1 MKRAVKPLRFA
12 AFAEQTEIGGGFS
25 RRIGRALRIAPLA
38 LCAAAGMVFANAAF
52 ADTNLTENV
61 VLTEDTDWRSLGT
74 VTIPDGVGVH
84 LNGHKLYVA
93 GFTGAGSI
101 YTSVIPSDYVE
112 LEYIE
117 TSGSQYIDTG
127 INRPDENA
135 MKVDAEIAALDG
147 IADYAPLICA
157 SALNNDNTDN
167 ALCYGVWVW
176 PNSGKKW
183 SVFVNGK
190 RRNSSAS
197 VSIGQKIN
205 LVATWSSS
213 AMTLQVDGVS
223 KLNQAENFGSSLT
236 SSTMSIPGWKCGST
250 MRNLSGAKF
259 RIYSFKIY
267 KPQDT
272 LVRDYVPVR
281 RKSDGA
287 VGLYDRKNGTF
298 SPSATETPFIEGN
311 ELGSTLGGELHID
324 VASGTFNNSTV
335 AISNAVRVVKDGV
348 GTYVSQ
354 KGQTYSGGTVV
365 SAGRVQINGITSTS
379 SVLHGFGAVGS
390 DVVVASN
397 AQVVIAGVYQTLSG
411 YNVTIAGDG
420 PDNNGAIYG
429 NAKHYASWNSAFLKS
444 LTLAGD
450 ASIKVVVEDSFNLR
464 SGDDSTT
471 TDISLCGHR
480 LTVNGSARFIV
491 YKANV
496 TDVGRIV
503 SSIAPGSDLSQNK
516 NFYVSQEMSAPLVDF
531 EVAQGGALG
540 GDGPVAIVVSN
551 MTFAGTWTPA
561 NAQKSV
567 TVLGCYSP
575 KPTAVNWPTLT
586 LGDSEHLSPTL
597 DLSALS
603 SAYNGSALSFA
614 EGATI
619 SVTLGDRQIPS
630 NSQLVSWTTEPA
642 NRFVR
647 GDSGADGSL
656 EKKSDGLYFV
666 RRGLSIFVR

>member
-1 MKRAVKPLRFA
+1 MENTFTGKNRMRKAVSA
-12 AFAEQTEIGGGFS
+12 
-25 RRIGRALRIAPLA
+25 RICRWANVVIVIALV
-38 LCAAAGMVFANAAF
+38 GMVFAHAAL
-52 ADTNLTENV
+52 ADTNIAESVKLTV
-61 VLTEDTDWRSLGT
+61 DTDWRSLGT

-101 YTSVIPSDYVE
+101 YASVIPSDYVE

-127 INRPDENA
+127 IDRPDQNA

-157 SALNNDNTDN
+157 SALNDDNTEN
-167 ALCYGVWVW
+167 AKCYGVWVW

-190 RRNSSAS
+190 RRDSSAS

-223 KLNQAENFGSSLT
+223 KLNQERSFGSSGT
-236 SSTMSIPGWKCGST
+236 YSTMSIPGWKCGRT

-267 KPQDT
+267 KPSNT

-324 VASGTFNNSTV
+324 VASGTTFQNSTV
-335 AISNAVRVVKDGV
+335 AISNGVKVVKEGA
-348 GTYVSQ
+348 GTYVSH

-429 NAKHYASWNSAFLKS
+429 NAKYYASWDSAFLKS

-450 ASIKVVVEDSFNLR
+450 ASIKVVVDDSFNLR

-471 TDISLCGHR
+471 NNISLCGHR
-480 LTVNGSARFIV
+480 LTVKGSARFIV

-516 NFYVSQEMSAPLVDF
+516 NFYVTGQLSAPLVDF

-540 GDGPVAIVVSN
+540 GDGAQAIVVSN

-561 NAQKSV
+561 IAQKSV

-630 NSQLVSWTTEPA
+630 NSRLVSWTTEPA

-647 GDSGADGSL
+647 GDSVVVGAI